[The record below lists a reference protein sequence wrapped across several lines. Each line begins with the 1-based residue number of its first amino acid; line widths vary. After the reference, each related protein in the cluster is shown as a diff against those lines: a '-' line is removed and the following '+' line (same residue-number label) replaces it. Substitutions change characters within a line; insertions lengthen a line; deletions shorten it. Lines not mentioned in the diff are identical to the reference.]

1 LVEKK
6 LTFLKFGK
14 THYTRF
20 LTKNTSSTFMQISE
34 DKKKI
39 PNVTEH
45 FGFIAITL
53 LYTGQTIL
61 INLLIDYVQ
70 HIMQ

>member
-1 LVEKK
+1 
-6 LTFLKFGK
+6 
-14 THYTRF
+14 
-20 LTKNTSSTFMQISE
+20 MQISE